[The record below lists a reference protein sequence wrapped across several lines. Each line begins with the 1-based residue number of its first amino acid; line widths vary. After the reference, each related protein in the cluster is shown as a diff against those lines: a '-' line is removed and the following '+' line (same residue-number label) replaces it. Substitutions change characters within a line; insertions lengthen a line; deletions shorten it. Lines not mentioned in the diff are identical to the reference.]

1 MELEGNQRLTAF
13 GPGREAS
20 HFVIL
25 THDGRLQ
32 LWDTVTGGLKREY
45 KEKNH
50 LAVQYTCLA
59 WLTQARGGEGSN
71 GAKKKRKKESYEQT
85 KAGLGMVL
93 LGTSNGRIVV
103 WDLTTG
109 DVEYD
114 ITAYEHKEVSHISTS
129 AEGRYFYSV
138 SKGAKKMKRFDVKTG
153 KNDSEIDVGNKGAL
167 IVSTDR
173 TGSRVATGS
182 SSVQLWDQSSKQTVG
197 MFPGHAS
204 SITTL
209 TFSPDSSY
217 LLSTA
222 YNDRFPTL
230 WDCNEVPTEESID
243 AGPKDN
249 GNGAAQTLT
258 MDAPPACC
266 DIVAR
271 DSVDH
276 QVYDILAV
284 SENGV
289 LNFWRWD
296 SSDHVARIKKMKKS
310 KKKKKKKKKRRSY
323 AATSKVADGKTTG
336 SLVFG
341 ATFCTSEKN
350 MILVA
355 HGSLVA
361 PEFTKVRFVADN
373 ADKIIEEIQLQD
385 QVSKDLPSSESAAG
399 VLSKDGHQAAKGN
412 DAGSPH
418 IANKGIEPIAT
429 WPEDRS
435 RANEVPQDNVSD
447 GEEDDD
453 DATLAQRV
461 ESLAKQMEVDDRM
474 SDEEENNEGNHSAR
488 SAAARAAEIASTIE
502 DDSLVSSGKTP
513 RAISLIKILEQALKS
528 SDDALL
534 EHCLGTSDRAIIRE
548 TVEGLS
554 ASCVVQFLT
563 RVINKFEARPA
574 RAANLCV
581 WIKVV
586 VEKHAG
592 YLTSSQDAVSALGG
606 LHSTVD
612 GRLGVFKRLLKLSGR
627 LDLILSQI
635 SMLETNRD
643 VGSRV
648 DKRART
654 VFVDAGL
661 DDAEESEDE
670 SSEETSE

>member
-13 GPGREAS
+13 GPDREAS

-59 WLTQARGGEGSN
+59 WLAQAQGAAESN
-71 GAKKKRKKESYEQT
+71 GARKKRKKESQGQT
-85 KAGLGMVL
+85 IAGLGMVL
-93 LGTSNGRIVV
+93 LGTSSGRIVA

-109 DVEYD
+109 NIEYD
-114 ITAYEHKEVSHISTS
+114 ITAYERKEVSHISTS
-129 AEGRYFYSV
+129 ADGRYFYSV
-138 SKGAKKMKRFDVKTG
+138 SKGTKAMKRFDVKTG
-153 KNDSEIDVGNKGAL
+153 KSDSEIDVGSKGAL

-173 TGSRVATGS
+173 TGSRVATGNS
-182 SSVQLWDQSSKQTVG
+182 SLHLWDQSSKQTIGV
-197 MFPGHAS
+197 FPGHAS
-204 SITTL
+204 NITTL
-209 TFSPDSSY
+209 TFSPDSTY

-230 WDCNEVPTEESID
+230 WDCNNVPTEENID
-243 AGPKDN
+243 AGATDN
-249 GNGAAQTLT
+249 STGAAQTLT

-266 DIVAR
+266 DIVAK
-271 DSVDH
+271 DTGVH

-296 SSDHVARIKKMKKS
+296 SSEHVARIKKMKKS
-310 KKKKKKKKKRRSY
+310 KKKKKKKKKRRSF

-341 ATFCTSEKN
+341 ATFCTSEEN
-350 MILVA
+350 TILVA
-355 HGSLVA
+355 HGSLVC
-361 PEFTKVRFVADN
+361 PEFTKVRFIADN
-373 ADKIIEEIQLQD
+373 TDKIIEEIQLEN
-385 QVSKDLPSSESAAG
+385 QVPNDLGTSSSGPAAG
-399 VLSKDGHQAAKGN
+399 VANEDGHQAENGN
-412 DAGSPH
+412 DVGIPH
-418 IANKGIEPIAT
+418 IANKGVEPIAT
-429 WPEDRS
+429 WPEDMS
-435 RANEVPQDNVSD
+435 RVNEVSD
-447 GEEDDD
+447 GDISDDDKDDD

-474 SDEEENNEGNHSAR
+474 SDGEENNEGHHSAR

-563 RVINKFEARPA
+563 RVINKFEARP
-574 RAANLCV
+574 
-581 WIKVV
+581 
-586 VEKHAG
+586 
-592 YLTSSQDAVSALGG
+592 
-606 LHSTVD
+606 
-612 GRLGVFKRLLKLSGR
+612 
-627 LDLILSQI
+627 
-635 SMLETNRD
+635 
-643 VGSRV
+643 
-648 DKRART
+648 
-654 VFVDAGL
+654 
-661 DDAEESEDE
+661 
-670 SSEETSE
+670 